1 MQRHTRGILM
11 AWGLSAAGLIPAP
24 VARAD
29 DLAAKIERLEQQVQ
43 ELKRELA
50 AQRAATAPAPA
61 APAGAEP
68 ARPTE
73 YAKPPAPE
81 RAVPAASAAAQP
93 TTEPVAG
100 APIGRFLDR
109 VRIGGYGAMRFEAS
123 DLKDQKTSFVFRR
136 FVLTAD
142 ADIAPRLR
150 SAFEL
155 EFERFRKLELEKSAA
170 PEDGALEVE
179 QAVDGTT
186 DSEIALEQAW
196 LQYDIYDWLRL
207 RGGGVLV
214 PLGRFNINHDDNRWD
229 LPRRSLVDRGVPVLP
244 STAAWS
250 EVGAGFVGDVPVT
263 DEGLLTYQAYLMNG
277 VALDTEFEQFAVSGE
292 KTGVEVSVFP
302 ASGGFAADV
311 NDSKAFAGRFAY
323 SPGIGHELAGSWYY
337 GQYTPD
343 FLDSEDLWAIGIDG
357 RTEYGPFE
365 LEGQWIFTRFDGTQS
380 VAQSLARV
388 AGEQEAQS
396 ADPTL
401 ETEVDFELSNL
412 ARNKY
417 GYWLDLRYRFWP
429 ALLSDT
435 FIGRHF
441 STPQLVAVVRG
452 EQAWLDDRIT
462 DVAFSGGAVTAFQTE
477 NRRVDRVTLG
487 LAYRPVPLVVFQ
499 LAYEYTQTD
508 AGKSLAGVTNY
519 LPAQAGEDNAHMVL
533 IGSAFGF

>member
-1 MQRHTRGILM
+1 MQRYTRGILM
-11 AWGLSAAGLIPAP
+11 AWGLSAAGLVATP

-29 DLAAKIERLEQQVQ
+29 DLAVKIERLEQQVE

-50 AQRAATAPAPA
+50 AQRAATGAAPA
-61 APAGAEP
+61 AAAHAEP
-68 ARPTE
+68 ARASE
-73 YAKPPAPE
+73 YAKSSAPE
-81 RAVPAASAAAQP
+81 RAAPVATAAA
-93 TTEPVAG
+93 EPAGG
-100 APIGRFLDR
+100 APLGRLMDR
-109 VRIGGYGAMRFEAS
+109 VRIGGYGSMRFEAS
-123 DLKDQKTSFVFRR
+123 DLKDQNTSFVFRR

-170 PEDGALEVE
+170 PEDGALAVE
-179 QAVDGTT
+179 QGVEGTT

-196 LQYDIYDWLRL
+196 LQYDLYDWLRL

-250 EVGAGFVGDVPVT
+250 EVGAGVLGEVPVK
-263 DEGLLTYQAYLMNG
+263 DEGLLTYQMYLMNG
-277 VALDTEFEQFAVSGE
+277 VALDTEFEQFAVSGG
-292 KTGVEVSVFP
+292 KTGVEVSIFP

-311 NDSKAFAGRFAY
+311 NDSKAFAGRVAY

-343 FLDSEDLWAIGIDG
+343 FLDSEDLWAFGVDG
-357 RTEYGPFE
+357 RTEHGPFE
-365 LEGQWIFTRFDGTQS
+365 LEGEWVFTRFDGTQS
-380 VAQSLARV
+380 VAESLARV
-388 AGEQEAQS
+388 AGNQEAESQ
-396 ADPTL
+396 DPEL
-401 ETEVDFELSNL
+401 ETEVEFELSNL

-417 GYWLDLRYRFWP
+417 GYWLEGRYRFWP

-435 FIGRHF
+435 VLGRYF
-441 STPQLVAVVRG
+441 DNPQFVAVIRG
-452 EQAWLDDRIT
+452 EQAWLDDRVT
-462 DVAFSGGAVTAFQTE
+462 DVAFNDGTLTAFQTE
-477 NRRVDRVTLG
+477 NRRVDRVTIG
-487 LAYRPVPLVVFQ
+487 LAYRPVPLVAFQ

-519 LPAQAGEDNAHMVL
+519 LPAQAGEDSAHMVL